1 MPNFSVRLGQ
11 LIYPAVDLSEQI
23 STAGKEASGTGNM
36 KMALNGA
43 LTIGTLDG
51 ANIEIRERV
60 GKDHFF
66 LFGLDATQVAALY
79 RDGYNPEFWL
89 QNNPRLTSALE
100 MIGSGM
106 FSAGDPSLFEPLL
119 ANLRHHDPFLVLADA
134 ADKVDHL
141 YITIDM
147 DVFDPAYAP
156 GTGPPEPGGLTSAQ
170 VLHMVR
176 RLCAEKHVVGIDIVE
191 LNPFVDPSNVTAF
204 LANRI
209 MR

>member
-134 ADKVDHL
+134 ADYSRAQNTVDHAWL
-141 YITIDM
+141 EQREWLRSSLTNTMNCGYFSSDRAIRD
-147 DVFDPAYAP
+147 YA
-156 GTGPPEPGGLTSAQ
+156 Q
-170 VLHMVR
+170 R
-176 RLCAEKHVVGIDIVE
+176 IWQ
-191 LNPFVDPSNVTAF
+191 LNPVPISPLGVS
-204 LANRI
+204 
-209 MR
+209 